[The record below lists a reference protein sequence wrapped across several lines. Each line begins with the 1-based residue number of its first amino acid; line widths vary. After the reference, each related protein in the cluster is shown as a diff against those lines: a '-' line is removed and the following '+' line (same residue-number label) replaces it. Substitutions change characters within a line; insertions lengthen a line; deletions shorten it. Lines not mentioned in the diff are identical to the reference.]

1 MLIAHEHVIVQ
12 GEYVFGP
19 ENLAAALTPF
29 KGLVTFMVQV
39 RLNPLNVYQK
49 PPLYQLYVSTGPHTK
64 PLVGKPYKRDPV
76 YPPGSVPGGAM
87 SAVRLEATF
96 PRAEIESAAAP
107 TLTLVDDRGM
117 VIWTARLDLSRY
129 R

>member
-1 MLIAHEHVIVQ
+1 
-12 GEYVFGP
+12 
-19 ENLAAALTPF
+19 
-29 KGLVTFMVQV
+29 
-39 RLNPLNVYQK
+39 
-49 PPLYQLYVSTGPHTK
+49 
-64 PLVGKPYKRDPV
+64 V

-107 TLTLVDDRGM
+107 TLTLVDDHGM